1 MKLFIINNINK
12 ISNKVILIF
21 SLTNVN
27 KIKILNFL
35 QLKVLN
41 YLQTKFLKI
50 INKNNNFNN
59 NKKLFKLIK
68 INNQVHKKKN
78 LILNLII

>member
-68 INNQVHKKKN
+68 INHQVHKKKN